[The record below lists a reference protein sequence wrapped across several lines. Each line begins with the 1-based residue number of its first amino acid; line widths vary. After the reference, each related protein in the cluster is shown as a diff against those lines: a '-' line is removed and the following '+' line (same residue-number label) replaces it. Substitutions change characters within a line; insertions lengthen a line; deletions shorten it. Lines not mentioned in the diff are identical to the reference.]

1 MQKSAVLRAKL
12 EKGEGQ
18 GHVLEENDF
27 LDLKKFLVVYF
38 GIDRNTSM

>member
-1 MQKSAVLRAKL
+1 MQERGVLRTKL
-12 EKGEGQ
+12 EKGQGQ